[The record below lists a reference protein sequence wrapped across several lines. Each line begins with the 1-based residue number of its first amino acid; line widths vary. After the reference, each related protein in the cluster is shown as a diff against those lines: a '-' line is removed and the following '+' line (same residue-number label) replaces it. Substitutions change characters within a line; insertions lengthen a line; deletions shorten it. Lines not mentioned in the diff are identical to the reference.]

1 MKLIHRNIDEFSFK
15 RDKEDAIVNFLKK
28 EFDIDAEYDY
38 RDFLV
43 HKGTHER
50 ISNRVLRDI
59 KCPDNLK
66 LLSEVI
72 GDFLEKMKINK
83 EDYVTTTEYDVLKIF
98 LDNYGNVIFV
108 CVDDAGKVKT
118 FNNQQDIK
126 VIKEANDN
134 KNIE

>member
-1 MKLIHRNIDEFSFK
+1 MKLIHRVFDEFSFK

-38 RDFLV
+38 KGFLV
-43 HKGTHER
+43 HKGTHDR
-50 ISNRVLRDI
+50 ISNSVLRDI

-72 GDFLEKMKINK
+72 GDFIEKLKIDK
-83 EDYVTTTEYDVLKIF
+83 EDYTTVTEYEVIKIF
-98 LDNYGNVIFV
+98 LSDCGNVIFV
-108 CVDDAGKVKT
+108 CIDDEGKVKT